1 MSNFDCL
8 ARKKELLITNYS
20 LQIAIEMKGTF
31 PLERF
36 AELRTPF
43 YYYDTDLLRQ
53 TLSAITTEAGKHEGF
68 MVHYA
73 IKANAN
79 PKILRVIRQ
88 AGLGADCV
96 SGGEIE
102 ACVRAGFPGQKI
114 VFAGVGKSDWEINL
128 GLDYDIFCFNV
139 ESIPELEVINELA
152 AAKGKVARVAFRLN
166 PNVGAHTHA
175 NITTGLAENKFG
187 IAMRD
192 MMTVIERANEMEHI
206 KVVGL
211 HFHIGSQILDMGD
224 FQALCNRVNDL
235 QDELERH
242 HIRLEHINVGGGLGV
257 DYQHPNR
264 VPIPDF
270 KAYFSTYARQLKLRP
285 GQTLH
290 FELGR
295 AVVAQMG
302 TLVTRT
308 LYVKEGAVKKFAI
321 VDAGFTD
328 LIRPAL
334 YQAYH
339 KIENIS
345 SYEPVET
352 YDVVGPI
359 CESTDVF
366 AKQIDL
372 NCCHRGDLLAIRSA
386 GAYGEIMASQYNCR
400 PLPKG
405 YTSDEL
411 L

>member
-1 MSNFDCL
+1 MAKGIFPVEKL
-8 ARKKELLITNYS
+8 A
-20 LQIAIEMKGTF
+20 AIQ
-31 PLERF
+31 
-36 AELRTPF
+36 TPF
-43 YYYDTDLLRQ
+43 YYYDTELLRQ
-53 TLSAITTEAGKHEGF
+53 TLRTINDEASKHEGF
-68 MVHYA
+68 VVHYA
-73 IKANAN
+73 VKANAN
-79 PKILRVIRQ
+79 PRILRIIRE

-102 ACVRAGFPGQKI
+102 ASIKAGFPNGKI
-114 VFAGVGKSDWEINL
+114 VYAGVGKSDWEINL
-128 GLDYDIFCFNV
+128 GLDQDIFCFNV

-175 NITTGLAENKFG
+175 NITTGLAENKYF
-187 IAMRD
+187 
-192 MMTVIERANEMEHI
+192 E
-206 KVVGL
+206 
-211 HFHIGSQILDMGD
+211 
-224 FQALCNRVNDL
+224 ALCNRVNEL

-242 HIRLEHINVGGGLGV
+242 RIRVEHINVGGGLGI
-257 DYQHPNR
+257 DYSHPNR
-264 VPIPDF
+264 VPLPDF
-270 KAYFSTYARQLKLRP
+270 KSYFDTYARKLKLRN

-295 AVVAQMG
+295 AVVAQCG
-302 TLVTRT
+302 SLITRT
-308 LYVKEGAVKKFAI
+308 LYIKEGAVKKFAI

-345 SYEPVET
+345 SDEPLET

-366 AKQIDL
+366 AKQIDI
-372 NCCHRGDLLAIRSA
+372 NRIKRGDFLAIRSA

-400 PLPKG
+400 KLPVG
-405 YTSDEL
+405 YMSDDI
-411 L
+411 

>member
-1 MSNFDCL
+1 MAKGIFPVE
-8 ARKKELLITNYS
+8 K
-20 LQIAIEMKGTF
+20 LQSIQ
-31 PLERF
+31 
-36 AELRTPF
+36 TPF
-43 YYYDTDLLRQ
+43 YYYDTELLRQ
-53 TLSAITTEAGKHEGF
+53 TLQAIVSEARKHDGF
-68 MVHYA
+68 VVHYA
-73 IKANAN
+73 VKANAN
-79 PKILRVIRQ
+79 PKILRIIRE

-102 ACVRAGFPGQKI
+102 ASVKAGFASNKI
-114 VFAGVGKSDWEINL
+114 VYAGVGKSDWEIKL
-128 GLDYDIFCFNV
+128 GLEHDIFCFNV

-192 MMTVIERANEMEHI
+192 MVSVIREAERLPNV
-206 KVVGL
+206 KCVGL

-224 FQALCNRVNDL
+224 FEALCNRVNEL

-242 HIRLEHINVGGGLGV
+242 RIRVEHINVGGGLGI
-257 DYQHPNR
+257 DYAHPNR
-264 VPIPDF
+264 VSIPDF
-270 KAYFSTYARQLKLRP
+270 KSYFDTYAKKLKLRN

-295 AVVAQMG
+295 AVVAQCG
-302 TLVTRT
+302 SLITRT
-308 LYVKEGAVKKFAI
+308 LYIKEGATKKFAI

-339 KIENIS
+339 KIENITS
-345 SYEPVET
+345 EEPTEA

-372 NCCHRGDLLAIRSA
+372 NRTKRGDLLAIRSA

-400 PLPKG
+400 KLPLG
-405 YTSDEL
+405 YMSDEL
-411 L
+411 

>member
-1 MSNFDCL
+1 MG
-8 ARKKELLITNYS
+8 
-20 LQIAIEMKGTF
+20 KGIF
-31 PLERF
+31 PIERF
-36 AELRTPF
+36 QKIQTPF
-43 YYYDTDLLRQ
+43 YYYDTEVLRQ
-53 TLSAITTEAGKHEGF
+53 TLRTINEEAGKHEGF
-68 MVHYA
+68 VVHYA

-79 PKILRVIRQ
+79 PKILRIIRE

-102 ACVRAGFPGQKI
+102 ACIKAGYPTSKI
-114 VFAGVGKSDWEINL
+114 VYAGVGKADWEINL
-128 GLDYDIFCFNV
+128 GLDNDIFCFNV

-152 AAKGKVARVAFRLN
+152 AKKGKVARVAFRLN

-192 MMTVIERANEMEHI
+192 MLTVINEAQNMANV
-206 KVVGL
+206 KFVGL

-224 FQALCNRVNDL
+224 FQALCNRVNEL
-235 QDELERH
+235 QDELEH
-242 HIRLEHINVGGGLGV
+242 HRIQVEHINVGGGLGI
-257 DYQHPNR
+257 DYEHPNR
-264 VPIPDF
+264 LPIPDF
-270 KAYFSTYARQLKLRP
+270 KAYFDTYAKKLKLRN

-295 AVVAQMG
+295 AVVAQCG
-302 TLVTRT
+302 SLITRT
-308 LYVKEGAVKKFAI
+308 LYIKEGATKRFAI
-321 VDAGFTD
+321 VDAGFPD

-339 KIENIS
+339 KIENITS
-345 SYEPVET
+345 EEPKEA

-372 NCCHRGDLLAIRSA
+372 NKTKRGDLLAIRSA

-400 PLPKG
+400 KLPKG
-405 YTSDEL
+405 YLSDE
-411 L
+411 

>member
-1 MSNFDCL
+1 MD
-8 ARKKELLITNYS
+8 K
-20 LQIAIEMKGTF
+20 M
-31 PLERF
+31 ER
-36 AELRTPF
+36 LRTPF
-43 YYYDTDLLRQ
+43 YYYDAELLRQ
-53 TLSAITTEAGKHEGF
+53 TLQTIREEVSKHEGF
-68 MVHYA
+68 CVHYA
-73 IKANAN
+73 VKANAN
-79 PKILRVIRQ
+79 PKVLRIIRE
-88 AGLGADCV
+88 AGLGVDCV

-102 ACVRAGFPGQKI
+102 ASVKAGFPSSKI
-114 VFAGVGKSDWEINL
+114 VYAGVGKSDWEINL
-128 GLDYDIFCFNV
+128 GLDNDILCFNV

-175 NITTGLAENKFG
+175 NITTGLAENKFD
-187 IAMRD
+187 IDMRD
-192 MMTVIERANEMEHI
+192 MLKVIEVASQMANI

-224 FQALCNRVNDL
+224 FEALCNRVNEL
-235 QDELERH
+235 QNELERH
-242 HIRLEHINVGGGLGV
+242 RIRLEHINVGGGLGI

-270 KAYFSTYARQLKLRP
+270 KAYFDTYAKKLKLRD

-295 AVVAQMG
+295 AVVAQCG
-302 TLVTRT
+302 SLITRT
-308 LYVKEGAVKKFAI
+308 LYIKEGYVKKFCI

-339 KIENIS
+339 KIENLS
-345 SYEPVET
+345 SEEPMEA

-366 AKQIDL
+366 AKQIDI
-372 NCCHRGDLLAIRSA
+372 NKAHRGDLLAIRSA

-400 PLPKG
+400 QLPVG
-405 YTSDEL
+405 YISEEL
-411 L
+411 

>member
-1 MSNFDCL
+1 MAKGLFPVE
-8 ARKKELLITNYS
+8 K
-20 LQIAIEMKGTF
+20 LQSIQ
-31 PLERF
+31 
-36 AELRTPF
+36 TPF
-43 YYYDTDLLRQ
+43 YYYDTELLRE
-53 TLSAITTEAGKHEGF
+53 TLRCINAEAQKHEGF
-68 MVHYA
+68 VVHYA
-73 IKANAN
+73 VKANAN
-79 PKILRVIRQ
+79 PRLLRIIRE

-102 ACVRAGFPGQKI
+102 ASVKAGFPSTKI
-114 VFAGVGKSDWEINL
+114 VYAGVGKADWEINL
-128 GLDYDIFCFNV
+128 GLDNDIFCFNV

-192 MMTVIERANEMEHI
+192 MENVIEEANRLANV
-206 KVVGL
+206 KFVGL
-211 HFHIGSQILDMGD
+211 HFHIGSQILDMSD
-224 FQALCNRVNDL
+224 FEALCNRVNEL
-235 QDELERH
+235 QDQLDRH
-242 HIRLEHINVGGGLGV
+242 RIRVEHINVGGGLGI
-257 DYQHPNR
+257 DYTHPNR
-264 VPIPDF
+264 LPIPDF
-270 KAYFSTYARQLKLRP
+270 KAYFDTYARKLKLRS

-295 AVVAQMG
+295 AVVAQCG
-302 TLVTRT
+302 SLITRT
-308 LYVKEGAVKKFAI
+308 LYIKEGAVKKFAI

-339 KIENIS
+339 KIENITS
-345 SYEPVET
+345 DEPMEA

-372 NCCHRGDLLAIRSA
+372 NRTKRGDLLAIRSA
-386 GAYGEIMASQYNCR
+386 GAYGEIMASQYNLR
-400 PLPKG
+400 RLPQG
-405 YTSDEL
+405 YMSDEI
-411 L
+411 

>member
-1 MSNFDCL
+1 
-8 ARKKELLITNYS
+8 
-20 LQIAIEMKGTF
+20 MKGIF
-31 PLERF
+31 PVERF

-43 YYYDTDLLRQ
+43 YYYDMALLRQ
-53 TLSAITTEAGKHEGF
+53 TLDTINQEVRKHEGF
-68 MVHYA
+68 VVHYA
-73 IKANAN
+73 VKANAN
-79 PKILRVIRQ
+79 PEVLSAIRQ
-88 AGLGADCV
+88 AGFGTDCV

-102 ACVRAGFPGQKI
+102 ASIRAGFPGRKI

-128 GLDYDIFCFNV
+128 GLDSDIFCFNV

-152 AAKGKVARVAFRLN
+152 QQKGKVARVAFRLN

-192 MMTVIERANEMEHI
+192 MLTVIEHAHELSNI

-224 FQALCNRVNDL
+224 FQALCNRINEL
-235 QDELERH
+235 QNELERH
-242 HIRLEHINVGGGLGV
+242 RITVEHINVGGGLGI

-264 VPIPDF
+264 VPMADF
-270 KAYFSTYARQLKLRP
+270 RAYFDTYARQLKLRP

-295 AVVAQMG
+295 AVVAPCG
-302 TLVTRT
+302 SLITRT
-308 LYVKEGAVKKFAI
+308 LYIKEGAVKKFAI

-345 SYEPVET
+345 SEEPTDT

-372 NCCHRGDLLAIRSA
+372 NATHRGDLLAIRSA

-405 YTSDEL
+405 YTSDNL
-411 L
+411 A